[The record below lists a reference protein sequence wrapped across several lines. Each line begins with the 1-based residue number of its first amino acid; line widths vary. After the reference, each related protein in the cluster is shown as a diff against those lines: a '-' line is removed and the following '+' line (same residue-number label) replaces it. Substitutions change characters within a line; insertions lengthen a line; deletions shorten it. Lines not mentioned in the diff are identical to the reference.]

1 MKTKLCALLVFLS
14 SISLLKA
21 QALLSV
27 DFDGVYYNVTQS
39 GFTGIFVPVSNTYST
54 TIGSYSF
61 DFLGAGG
68 SDGNSWHND
77 AVPSDTYQ
85 PLYKDYLSV
94 NGWNGY
100 TLTLGG
106 LAADTTYSLTL
117 WFSENTGYDLNDSV
131 TGSYSSYAVPSSA
144 NLTDNAFTTDITTN
158 GSGQI
163 VGTFTPSGYGTGGLA
178 GLQLS
183 AISVPE
189 PSTVVSIG
197 LGLVF
202 LAFRLRPR
210 MVYCRIRN
218 FRN

>member
-1 MKTKLCALLVFLS
+1 MMKTKLCALLVFLS
-14 SISLLKA
+14 SMSLLKA
-21 QALLSV
+21 QVLLSV

-39 GFTGIFVPVSNTYST
+39 GFSGIFVPVSNTYST
-54 TIGSYSF
+54 TIGSYSL

-77 AVPSDTYQ
+77 SVPSGTYQ

-106 LAADTTYSLTL
+106 LSASTTYSLTL
-117 WFSENTGYDLNDSV
+117 WFSSNTGYDLNGSV
-131 TGSYSSYAVPSSA
+131 TGSYSSYALPSSA

-163 VGTFTPSGYGTGGLA
+163 VGTFTPSAYGAGGLA
-178 GLQLS
+178 GFQIS
-183 AISVPE
+183 AVSVPE
-189 PSTVVSIG
+189 PSTVVSMG
-197 LGLVF
+197 LGLAF
-202 LAFRLRPR
+202 LTLRLRR
-210 MVYCRIRN
+210 RTA
-218 FRN
+218 